1 MMTASF
7 TDCFGR
13 LVTQNDSGMWKA
25 DGVTIG
31 PCSADQARHTL
42 SGMAPPSYT
51 PAQTPDTVPQ
61 SVTLVQLRLA
71 LLQAPGAR
79 PGRSLLQE
87 VGDAIQIAGSE
98 ANELW
103 EYASAVDRQGR
114 LALLLVSQCHLSTL
128 QIDALFRTS
137 ARICV

>member
-1 MMTASF
+1 MTASF

-13 LVTQNDSGMWKA
+13 LVTQNDGGIWKA

-31 PCSADQARHTL
+31 PCGAEQARHTL

-51 PAQTPDTVPQ
+51 PAETAEAVPQ
-61 SVTLVQLRLA
+61 SVTLVQLRIA
-71 LLQAPGAR
+71 LLQGPGVR
-79 PGRSLLQE
+79 PGRSLLQD
-87 VGDAIQIAGSE
+87 VGEAIQMAGSE

-103 EYASAVDRQGR
+103 EYASVIDRRGR
-114 LALLLVSQCHLSTL
+114 LAMLLASHCHLSTS
-128 QIDALFRTS
+128 QIDALFRAS